1 MERRLASVLNQGYE
15 DCATVVAAFKLIDAF
30 EGLLERD
37 SLQPDLLKKQ
47 SELVAAYAIDLRQVN
62 KLFLSQRSKSAEGFY
77 LEREG
82 PPLYMNMPPV
92 AGALF
97 WVRGLLDRVSMP
109 MNKLRGGMSRVLDA
123 EESRDVVKLH
133 DSLVRLLKEYE
144 EAAYKEW
151 EGGVEATSAAKL
163 KQPILVRNEETSLL
177 SVNFDP
183 DLVRLLREVRYFSY
197 LSEREV
203 PPAAADLYKQSE
215 TFRVLIGNLQLI
227 TGKYNQ
233 MLTTLMEVEKPLLD
247 RELKSMDLLLR
258 RGLDELTW
266 KSNEVT
272 LFVRQALNE
281 VSAAH
286 NKLCVLKDNLRQVH
300 EVIDKWLQA
309 PLMKRKAT
317 ATYAPSDFQEQH
329 KPYLSTRYS
338 EVVDGGKTIHRL
350 LLASNQE
357 LKMSKGAPAWK
368 AYVEFVMEIVVSGLA
383 SLVGISLKFLAEQID
398 GEHVAKNEMLPML
411 ELQVSSSNQQHH
423 PHLPSSLPLPSHH
436 SPHPICR
443 LS

>member
-1 MERRLASVLNQGYE
+1 MKPVNASKSQSLAVAALASDDFESDLFTDPFETSDIADDCLDIADKRFDDDFYSFRTDVKQVERRLASVLNQGYE

-183 DLVRLLREVRYFSY
+183 DLLWSWFICAV
-197 LSEREV
+197 
-203 PPAAADLYKQSE
+203 
-215 TFRVLIGNLQLI
+215 
-227 TGKYNQ
+227 
-233 MLTTLMEVEKPLLD
+233 
-247 RELKSMDLLLR
+247 
-258 RGLDELTW
+258 
-266 KSNEVT
+266 
-272 LFVRQALNE
+272 FVVAL
-281 VSAAH
+281 
-286 NKLCVLKDNLRQVH
+286 
-300 EVIDKWLQA
+300 
-309 PLMKRKAT
+309 
-317 ATYAPSDFQEQH
+317 
-329 KPYLSTRYS
+329 
-338 EVVDGGKTIHRL
+338 
-350 LLASNQE
+350 
-357 LKMSKGAPAWK
+357 
-368 AYVEFVMEIVVSGLA
+368 
-383 SLVGISLKFLAEQID
+383 
-398 GEHVAKNEMLPML
+398 
-411 ELQVSSSNQQHH
+411 
-423 PHLPSSLPLPSHH
+423 
-436 SPHPICR
+436 
-443 LS
+443 